1 MARKRFTPEQI
12 ITMLAYFGLMVL
24 KRKTKENDDSY
35 GENEGNHKS
44 ASQDFVRIS

>member
-24 KRKTKENDDSY
+24 KRKTKEDDGSY
-35 GENEGNHKS
+35 GESEGNHKS
-44 ASQDFVRIS
+44 AS